1 MDSMKTREENGVE
14 RSNTGI
20 ELKLNSTATSKNQTG
35 NWNGIERMIMTMN
48 CNAGG

>member
-35 NWNGIERMIMTMN
+35 NWNGIERMMKTMN